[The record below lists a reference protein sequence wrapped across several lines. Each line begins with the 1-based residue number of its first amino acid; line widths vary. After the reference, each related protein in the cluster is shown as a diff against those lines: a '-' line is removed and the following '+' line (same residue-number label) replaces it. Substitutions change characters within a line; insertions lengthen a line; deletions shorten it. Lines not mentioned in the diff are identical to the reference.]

1 MYEQKEYQDC
11 IDFIDYDI
19 FQNEKVDLSDDRIA
33 DLYYLKAE
41 SCFELEDYG
50 EAVKAFKKVFQHGG
64 QKSEFYR
71 DYAIALAYN
80 DELDKAKEVLDHA
93 EDYQIADDSLLYAR
107 GEIEKSSGNTDK
119 AEEAFRDCISK
130 SENEELIMRSYVM
143 LSELAKDSGNLSK
156 ERNVLQEAKEV
167 LPVSRQMVIL
177 ERLIQVDIDL
187 ADAGKTSYRN
197 EAIELLQEVIDQGWD
212 TYETYNN
219 LVILNEKQG
228 NLTEAQNA
236 LDTMKEQFGD
246 DYNIEKRAAFLEID
260 KQEQKANK
268 NRDYTAFAEY
278 YEKAEKM
285 YYEQLKNNDTD
296 AEMDLLENVY
306 QQVRSGGWIEE

>member
-1 MYEQKEYQDC
+1 MSLQVENLEHNMAKLTITVSAEEV
-11 IDFIDYDI
+11 
-19 FQNEKVDLSDDRIA
+19 EKALQA
-33 DLYYLKAE
+33 AYLKQR
-41 SCFELEDYG
+41 SKISLPGFRKG
-50 EAVKAFKKVFQHGG
+50 KVPRQ
-64 QKSEFYR
+64 
-71 DYAIALAYN
+71 
-80 DELDKAKEVLDHA
+80 
-93 EDYQIADDSLLYAR
+93 
-107 GEIEKSSGNTDK
+107 
-119 AEEAFRDCISK
+119 
-130 SENEELIMRSYVM
+130 M
-143 LSELAKDSGNLSK
+143 SELAKDSGNLSK

>member
-1 MYEQKEYQDC
+1 
-11 IDFIDYDI
+11 
-19 FQNEKVDLSDDRIA
+19 
-33 DLYYLKAE
+33 
-41 SCFELEDYG
+41 
-50 EAVKAFKKVFQHGG
+50 
-64 QKSEFYR
+64 
-71 DYAIALAYN
+71 
-80 DELDKAKEVLDHA
+80 
-93 EDYQIADDSLLYAR
+93 
-107 GEIEKSSGNTDK
+107 
-119 AEEAFRDCISK
+119 
-130 SENEELIMRSYVM
+130 MRSYVM
-143 LSELAKDSGNLSK
+143 LSELAKDSGNLSE

-260 KQEQKANK
+260 KQKQKANK
-268 NRDYTAFAEY
+268 NRDYTAFVEY

>member
-1 MYEQKEYQDC
+1 MT
-11 IDFIDYDI
+11 
-19 FQNEKVDLSDDRIA
+19 
-33 DLYYLKAE
+33 
-41 SCFELEDYG
+41 
-50 EAVKAFKKVFQHGG
+50 
-64 QKSEFYR
+64 
-71 DYAIALAYN
+71 
-80 DELDKAKEVLDHA
+80 

-107 GEIEKSSGNTDK
+107 GEIEKSSGNTAK

-143 LSELAKDSGNLSK
+143 LSELAKDSGNLSE

-219 LVILNEKQG
+219 LSFS
-228 NLTEAQNA
+228 
-236 LDTMKEQFGD
+236 MKS
-246 DYNIEKRAAFLEID
+246 RAI
-260 KQEQKANK
+260 
-268 NRDYTAFAEY
+268 
-278 YEKAEKM
+278 
-285 YYEQLKNNDTD
+285 
-296 AEMDLLENVY
+296 
-306 QQVRSGGWIEE
+306 